1 MSKNVSV
8 RLNILDPEA
17 GTYCATGNDALARAA
32 LVSGVRYYA
41 TYPGS
46 PITGV
51 ADIMLQA
58 ERKYPQLHAEI
69 SINEAVAVQGA
80 TGASWSGARALV
92 SMKHVGLHVC
102 CDPVA
107 YLGYTGTDGG
117 LVLAV
122 GTDPGATCSTGEFDV
137 RTLNDAF
144 HWVML
149 QPATVAEVYSF
160 TIQAFQLSE
169 RWRLPVLLVMP
180 VELCNQ
186 HGSFESAAIFY
197 DNTIFQ
203 FEATE
208 KYINNGPDA
217 VRHHQ
222 ELLQKIELLADESE
236 ALVKLYKRSE
246 TATIGVITSGCNYN
260 AVNEALDML
269 NLYPVAVL
277 KLGMVYPLPSRR
289 LRDFFTQFQKVIIID
304 ELDGYLAKHLF
315 SLVQQNQLTVN
326 ITTLSGDLNLAGALS
341 MDRILTAFSGEFGIE
356 YTSGPKYGII
366 PEIPERPGTFC
377 PGCPYRGLLYLL
389 QRLKAGGNVYGGD
402 IGCSSLPPYYSD
414 WLTCMG
420 SGMGI
425 AHGVARM
432 VPGTTKVYASMGD
445 STFFHCGIPVVL
457 NSLAQNTDITLF
469 ILDNRWTAMTGHQ
482 PLPHTHQAAG
492 LTIAGVVKALGA
504 LHVWEAEAYDLRNIR
519 ELLMESAACTGVKII
534 IIQGECRLKYLER
547 RSRAQPPNICKIIA
561 ENCHQCG
568 ECYRVLGCPAIIYEN
583 FSYRINDDLCT
594 SCGVCAQICPNHSI
608 SKISLMDSD

>member
-1 MSKNVSV
+1 MSQNPQV

-17 GTYCATGNDALARAA
+17 GTYFASGNEALARAA

-51 ADIMLQA
+51 ADVMLQA
-58 ERKYPQLHAEI
+58 GQNYSQLHAEI

-80 TGASWSGARALV
+80 TGASWSGARSLV

-107 YLGYTGTDGG
+107 YLGYSGTVGG

-122 GTDPGATCSTGEFDV
+122 GTDPGATCSTGEFDI
-137 RTLNDAF
+137 RNLNDAF
-144 HWVML
+144 HWVVL
-149 QPATVAEVYSF
+149 QPATVEEVYSF
-160 TIQAFQLSE
+160 TIRAFQLSE
-169 RWRLPVLLVMP
+169 QWKIPVLLVLAA
-180 VELCNQ
+180 ELCTQ
-186 HGSFESAAIFY
+186 HGAFESGAIFY
-197 DNTIFQ
+197 ETIDFQ
-203 FEATE
+203 FVANE
-208 KYINNGPDA
+208 KFINNGPTA
-217 VRHHQ
+217 VRHHR
-222 ELLQKIELLADESE
+222 ELLQKINGLAEESE
-236 ALVKLYKRSE
+236 SFIKLYRRKE
-246 TATIGVITSGCNYN
+246 DTTIGIITSGCNYN
-260 AVNEALDML
+260 AVNEALDIL
-269 NLYPVAVL
+269 NVKHVPVI
-277 KLGMVYPLPSRR
+277 KLGMIYPLPSRW
-289 LRDFFTQFQKVIIID
+289 LRDIFMQLQEVIIVD

-315 SLVQQNQLTVN
+315 SLVQQNQLKIN
-326 ITTLSGDLNLAGALS
+326 IKTLSGELNSAGALS
-341 MDRILTAFSGEFGIE
+341 MDRLLAAFSSEFGVE
-356 YTSGPKYGII
+356 YTGGPKYGNI

-377 PGCPYRGLLYLL
+377 PGCPYRGLLYLV
-389 QRLKAGGNVYGGD
+389 QRLNAGGNVYGGD

-425 AHGVARM
+425 AQGVARM
-432 VPGTTKVYASMGD
+432 VAGKSNVYASMGD

-457 NSLAQNTDITLF
+457 NSLAQNTDITVF

-482 PLPHTHQAAG
+482 PLPHTRQSAG
-492 LTIAGVVKALGA
+492 IAIAGVVKALGA
-504 LHVWEAEAYDLRNIR
+504 KHVWETDAYDLRNIR
-519 ELLMESAACTGVKII
+519 EILMDSAAISGVKIM

-547 RSRAQPPNICKIIA
+547 RGQTNPATISKIIA

-583 FSYRINDDLCT
+583 YRYRIDDDLCT
-594 SCGVCAQICPNHSI
+594 GCGVCAQICPNHSI
-608 SKISLMDSD
+608 SKITLMDQD